1 MCVSQ
6 HTLLHFGIPKKD
18 LTPDIMWTDVQA
30 VTVTKDTTV
39 QCLLTDRKSNETIGM
54 RPIGLHSGCKTVSL
68 RSTFKVL
75 MR

>member
-6 HTLLHFGIPKKD
+6 HTLLGLGIPEKE

-39 QCLLTDRKSNETIGM
+39 QYLLTDSNSNETIGM
-54 RPIGLHSGCKTVSL
+54 QSV
-68 RSTFKVL
+68 
-75 MR
+75 